1 MKLKDLYE
9 NLQLK
14 KSDDVKNKTSSS
26 YTNIIIKNEQYSL
39 LKVDMVFNFKN
50 LLSGFKYTQ
59 IQIDNFNNYQT
70 SIQMTD
76 NVIELIE
83 DCIPYFDD
91 HQKTLSTSILK
102 QLNTNHGG
110 FSDWY
115 IPSKYDINILK
126 QAKIKNDI
134 FGIKSISYDKNIK
147 INAYRVFAGKEDDDL
162 PDIFK
167 INYLMRKV

>member
-14 KSDDVKNKTSSS
+14 KSDDVKNQTSS
-26 YTNIIIKNEQYSL
+26 YANIIIKNEQYSL
-39 LKVDMVFNFKN
+39 LKVNMVFNFKK
-50 LLSGFKYTQ
+50 LSSGFNYTQ
-59 IQIDNFNNYQT
+59 TQINKFNNYQT
-70 SIQMTD
+70 SRQMTD

-83 DCIPYFDD
+83 DCMPYFDD

-102 QLNTNHGG
+102 QLNTNYGG

-134 FGIKSISYDKNIK
+134 FGIKSISYDKGMK
-147 INAYRVFAGKEDDDL
+147 FNAYRVFAGIEDDDL

>member
-14 KSDDVKNKTSSS
+14 KSDDVKNKTSS

-39 LKVDMVFNFKN
+39 LKVNMVFNFKN
-50 LLSGFKYTQ
+50 LSSGFKYTQ
-59 IQIDNFNNYQT
+59 TQIDKFNNYQT
-70 SIQMTD
+70 SRQMTD
-76 NVIELIE
+76 NVIELLE
-83 DCIPYFDD
+83 DCTPYFDD
-91 HQKTLSTSILK
+91 HQKTLSTSTLK
-102 QLNTNHGG
+102 QITKNYGG

-147 INAYRVFAGKEDDDL
+147 FNAYRVFAGKEDDDI